1 MDRPVETRE
10 GQRIVYDVVDA
21 QGRVTET
28 VEVGAD
34 GRERIV
40 ESHRSAGGERVVER
54 AGGERVVERV
64 VERAAAERPGG
75 ERVVERV
82 VERAAAERPGG
93 DRVVERVVER
103 AAAERPGGDRVVE
116 RVVERAAAERPGGD
130 RVVERAEGERGGD
143 RVVERVVGHG
153 MRLVERRPVH
163 EAIIMGPRAASLS
176 PLLGGI
182 SGEHRELFN
191 RVNLGSYLAAV
202 TEQRAVTGAEAE
214 LQQALRLSTGG
225 SSIEVP
231 LALLA
236 RGMDGINGRVLQQR
250 VDTASTFPDDAG
262 PKQEGTYT
270 PAVFPTSLMARLAM
284 IQVLDIGEAVH
295 ITMATSA
302 QPAAVAPGVDHD
314 ATAAVWTTKV
324 ASPVRVPAR
333 FIYRLEDAVRLVNVE
348 PRLTMDIMAALQS
361 AIDKLGVAGGSPLLT
376 SNGIIGSLGATETT
390 DLSDVADPAAATDAH
405 RRAAYVKLI
414 EAALDGLYAEA
425 MSDVGYYFTPPFYRA
440 MLGMGHPD
448 TDKTLHDQLRATG
461 AMVSGSRH
469 VGNAALGANK
479 IIGLIARRRGIETA
493 AHLSIWPT
501 ARFTRDEVTR
511 AQAGEVVLTVN
522 AMIDVTVGR
531 KENFHLVKTA

>member
-1 MDRPVETRE
+1 M
-10 GQRIVYDVVDA
+10 VYDVVDA

-64 VERAAAERPGG
+64 VERAEGERGGERVVERAAGERAGG

-82 VERAAAERPGG
+82 VERAAGERAGG
-93 DRVVERVVER
+93 ERVVERVVER
-103 AAAERPGGDRVVE
+103 AAGERAGGE
-116 RVVERAAAERPGGD
+116 RVVE

-143 RVVERVVGHG
+143 RVVERVLARGA
-153 MRLVERRPVH
+153 RLVERRPVH
-163 EAIIMGPRAASLS
+163 EAIIMGPRAASVA

-182 SGEHRELFN
+182 SGEHRELFD

-214 LQQALRLSTGG
+214 LQQALKLSTGG
-225 SSIEVP
+225 SSIEIP

-236 RGMDGINGRVLQQR
+236 RGMDGMNGRGLQQR
-250 VDTASTFPDDAG
+250 VDAVSTFPDDAVT
-262 PKQEGTYT
+262 KQEGTYT
-270 PAVFPTSLMARLAM
+270 PAIFPTSLMARLGM

-302 QPAAVAPGVDHD
+302 QPAAVAPGADHD

-333 FIYRLEDAVRLVNVE
+333 FIYRLEDAARLVNVE
-348 PRLTMDIMAALQS
+348 SRLTMDIMAALQS
-361 AIDKLGVAGGSPLLT
+361 AIDKLAVAGGSALLT

-390 DLSDVADPAAATDAH
+390 DLSDVVDPAAATDAQ
-405 RRAAYVKLI
+405 RRAAYVKLV
-414 EAALDGLYAEA
+414 AAGLDGLYAEA
-425 MSDVGYYFTPPFYRA
+425 MSDVEYFFTPPFYRA
-440 MLGMGHPD
+440 MIGMGHPD
-448 TDKTLHDQLRATG
+448 TDKTLHDQLRASG
-461 AMVSGSRH
+461 AMVRGSRH
-469 VGNAALGANK
+469 VGNAPLAANK
-479 IIGLIARRRGIETA
+479 IIGLIARKRGIETSA
-493 AHLSIWPT
+493 ILSIWPT

-511 AQAGEVVLTVN
+511 AQSGEVVLTVN
-522 AMIDVTVGR
+522 AMIDLTVGR
-531 KENFHLVKTA
+531 KENFHLAKTA